1 MKAGQDT
8 SADSYLPAH
17 GNGGYRVTHYD
28 LTLDYRPGVGRLA
41 GRARIEAVAGQQ
53 LNGFSLDL
61 IGLRVDRVLVNGV
74 RPARYTHG
82 DGKLRIRP
90 AAPLPAGA
98 QFVVEV
104 RYSGTPR
111 PVRSQHWGDVG
122 WDRLADGAL
131 VASQPIGAPSWFPC
145 NDHPADKAS
154 YRISVTTAS
163 PYTVIA
169 SGTLESWRVGAGST
183 TWVYHQ
189 PAPTP
194 SYLVTVQIG
203 HYQVLDL
210 AGPVPQWAAVPAR
223 LADTF
228 GHDFGRQPA
237 MLAEFG
243 RLFGPYPFREYTVV
257 VADEDLDV
265 PVEAQGV
272 SVFGANHVDGLGS
285 AEHLVAHELAH
296 QWFGN
301 SLTVSDW
308 RHIWLNEGFA
318 NYAEWLWSEVSGG
331 EPAAAHAIR
340 SHAVVAALRQD
351 LVLADP
357 GVARMFDDRVYQ
369 RGALTLHVLRTR
381 IGDDAFF
388 GLLRAW
394 TSEHRH
400 GTVTTE
406 QFIALAGR
414 HSGEPLDDLFTA
426 WLRRPALPGLT

>member
-1 MKAGQDT
+1 
-8 SADSYLPAH
+8 
-17 GNGGYRVTHYD
+17 
-28 LTLDYRPGVGRLA
+28 
-41 GRARIEAVAGQQ
+41 
-53 LNGFSLDL
+53 
-61 IGLRVDRVLVNGV
+61 
-74 RPARYTHG
+74 
-82 DGKLRIRP
+82 
-90 AAPLPAGA
+90 
-98 QFVVEV
+98 
-104 RYSGTPR
+104 
-111 PVRSQHWGDVG
+111 
-122 WDRLADGAL
+122 
-131 VASQPIGAPSWFPC
+131 
-145 NDHPADKAS
+145 
-154 YRISVTTAS
+154 
-163 PYTVIA
+163 
-169 SGTLESWRVGAGST
+169 
-183 TWVYHQ
+183 
-189 PAPTP
+189 
-194 SYLVTVQIG
+194 
-203 HYQVLDL
+203 
-210 AGPVPQWAAVPAR
+210 
-223 LADTF
+223 
-228 GHDFGRQPA
+228 
-237 MLAEFG
+237 
-243 RLFGPYPFREYTVV
+243 
-257 VADEDLDV
+257 
-265 PVEAQGV
+265 
-272 SVFGANHVDGLGS
+272 
-285 AEHLVAHELAH
+285 LVAHELAH